1 MKTVLILTLLTLS
14 LSLSGQTNNLKV
26 TPDDNTTYS
35 KTYLIKARN
44 QIIGGFVCEVFGT
57 GIVLYG
63 VNHHRDYFVPN
74 DIKAIKP
81 EKVRN
86 MYVMGGGALCL
97 MGVILEIVGVDKFEK
112 AGVSLDENGI
122 GLKFNIKKF
131 KKNNN

>member
-1 MKTVLILTLLTLS
+1 MKTILILALLTLS

-26 TPDDNTTYS
+26 IPDDNTIF
-35 KTYLIKARN
+35 LIKARN